1 MPGSGDT
8 AVSPRAVQERQ
19 TLQSAVQRRPERVM
33 RTRSARARDTAC
45 QQDESPWNVHP
56 GTPESS
62 WSQAGCQKHPPRRWL
77 WPGWEALPRPR
88 RQQYSRLGQAYV
100 QGSLEHMV
108 QSDLSGGHGLLGGAQ
123 WGDCLSSLLSRRAW
137 IPCQAPSKEWAWS
150 LFCSLY
156 KYFLKYSSLSK
167 VLVLDQKKVE

>member
-88 RQQYSRLGQAYV
+88 RQQYSRLGQACV
-100 QGSLEHMV
+100 QGRHGTCGSVRPEW
-108 QSDLSGGHGLLGGAQ
+108 QARPSRWGLSGVTACLLCCPGEHEFLAK
-123 WGDCLSSLLSRRAW
+123 
-137 IPCQAPSKEWAWS
+137 PQARNDREVYSVLCISTSWS
-150 LFCSLY
+150 TPA
-156 KYFLKYSSLSK
+156 FLRC
-167 VLVLDQKKVE
+167 